1 MDSEWFFEQFYASH
15 YVPLALFREGKQEQM
30 ISSLD
35 KHLDVYRE
43 AALAVGPFV
52 QAQGESMRIFTL
64 EDRGQYGLLRVEGDR
79 QVALLGPVFSHPVT
93 EKQVS
98 AFARHNAISNRD
110 WSLLYWFLAGIPRYS
125 YIQFSNLMAFLHY
138 ALHGKAPAR
147 QPLEK
152 LGETG
157 EREAALARQ
166 AMRSLAEEQR
176 HETYRVEN
184 MILAQV
190 RAGDVE
196 GLQRL
201 LSTLG
206 RVGNLREGKV
216 ADTPLRQAKNILLG
230 LVALVGKT
238 AAIPGGMDDEEAYDL
253 IDLYSQECERAA
265 TIDAVKNL
273 QYNMLLDFAQRV
285 ARERLPAHLS
295 PEIAQCVRFLR
306 AHPNGEVGIDE
317 AAGFVGKSRA
327 WLTRR
332 FKEEMGQSLGEY
344 LSYLRIQEAKRLLE
358 YSDLSLKEIA
368 STLGF
373 SSQAYFQSF
382 FKKSV
387 GITPAKFRQGDI

>member
-35 KHLDVYRE
+35 KPLDVYRE
-43 AALAVGPFV
+43 VALAVEPFV

-157 EREAALARQ
+157 RGKRRWPVRPCAASPR
-166 AMRSLAEEQR
+166 
-176 HETYRVEN
+176 N
-184 MILAQV
+184 
-190 RAGDVE
+190 
-196 GLQRL
+196 
-201 LSTLG
+201 
-206 RVGNLREGKV
+206 N
-216 ADTPLRQAKNILLG
+216 
-230 LVALVGKT
+230 
-238 AAIPGGMDDEEAYDL
+238 
-253 IDLYSQECERAA
+253 A
-265 TIDAVKNL
+265 TKPIEWK
-273 QYNMLLDFAQRV
+273 
-285 ARERLPAHLS
+285 
-295 PEIAQCVRFLR
+295 I
-306 AHPNGEVGIDE
+306 
-317 AAGFVGKSRA
+317 
-327 WLTRR
+327 
-332 FKEEMGQSLGEY
+332 
-344 LSYLRIQEAKRLLE
+344 
-358 YSDLSLKEIA
+358 
-368 STLGF
+368 
-373 SSQAYFQSF
+373 
-382 FKKSV
+382 
-387 GITPAKFRQGDI
+387 